1 MTIKNKFPYYP
12 TSNAKI
18 SSKPPDIK
26 VFNNVMC
33 TQKYDFRKITEGL
46 SSKFTMKGGNTNLN
60 LYNYIINP
68 INKKKYLITSNIGKK
83 ILKNYLNHSI

>member
-1 MTIKNKFPYYP
+1 MTFKNKFPYYP

-26 VFNNVMC
+26 VFNNTMC

-46 SSKFTMKGGNTNLN
+46 SSKFTLKGGNIN

-68 INKKKYLITSNIGKK
+68 INKKKYLITSKIGKK
-83 ILKNYLNHSI
+83 ILKEYLNHLI